1 MPFEFG
7 EEPVNAQEMVLVTCT
22 VVKGDQPLRLEWY
35 FNDNKIKPGDFG
47 ISLLNTKRAS
57 QLSIES
63 VSHQNQGNYT
73 CVVTN
78 QAGTMNHTA
87 ELYVNGTIYLFLSF
101 ISLFLRPLVC
111 YMLLIDPSSQ

>member
-22 VVKGDQPLRLEWY
+22 VVKGDQPLKLEWY

-87 ELYVNGTIYLFLSF
+87 ELFVNGTIYLFPSF
-101 ISLFLRPLVC
+101 
-111 YMLLIDPSSQ
+111 

>member
-22 VVKGDQPLRLEWY
+22 VMKGDQPLKIEWY
-35 FNDNKIKPGDFG
+35 FNKKKVATGDQG
-47 ISLLNTKRAS
+47 IYLLNSKRAS

-63 VSHQNQGNYT
+63 VTHQNQGNFT

-78 QAGTMNHTA
+78 PAGSVNHTA
-87 ELYVNGTIYLFLSF
+87 QLYVNGT
-101 ISLFLRPLVC
+101 
-111 YMLLIDPSSQ
+111 